1 LSDSEGPGPR
11 QYIQAVTSVT
21 GERSEVTDETAE
33 LRRVD
38 ASERRRFVLAIVG
51 FAVVFTALGRVLG
64 EDIALELQKTPTT
77 DLGWRFV
84 GWLVAAPPAVLT
96 MITWHDRRRLRP
108 KQRRDRGLVLA
119 VWIGL
124 SMFIL
129 PARTTSV
136 DSQFG
141 TGALVG
147 DPLSS
152 GWAWGAL
159 AAIIGLAFTGLVLL
173 VLHRTVDEPTREQ
186 RDLTVRF
193 LERAWLVLL
202 VVSLGFA
209 LYGGRTGVFHGG
221 S

>member
-1 LSDSEGPGPR
+1 VTTTNREVSEVSD
-11 QYIQAVTSVT
+11 VT
-21 GERSEVTDETAE
+21 GESARTDAT
-33 LRRVD
+33 
-38 ASERRRFVLAIVG
+38 ERRRFVLAAVG
-51 FAVVFTALGRVLG
+51 FAVLFTAVGRMLG

-77 DLGWRFV
+77 ALGWRFI

-96 MITWHDRRRLRP
+96 MITWHERRRLRP

-147 DPLSS
+147 DPLSA
-152 GWAWGAL
+152 GWAWGAM
-159 AAIIGLAFTGLVLL
+159 AAILGLAFTGLVLL
-173 VLHRTVDEPTREQ
+173 VLHRSVDEPTAAQ

>member
-1 LSDSEGPGPR
+1 VTTTNREVSEVSDL
-11 QYIQAVTSVT
+11 T
-21 GERSEVTDETAE
+21 GESARTDAT
-33 LRRVD
+33 
-38 ASERRRFVLAIVG
+38 ERRRFVLAVVG
-51 FAVVFTALGRVLG
+51 FAVLFTAVGRMLG

-77 DLGWRFV
+77 ALGWRFI

-96 MITWHDRRRLRP
+96 MITWHERRRLRP

-147 DPLSS
+147 DPLSA
-152 GWAWGAL
+152 GWAWGAM
-159 AAIIGLAFTGLVLL
+159 AAILGLAFTGLVLL
-173 VLHRTVDEPTREQ
+173 VLHRSVDEPTAAQ